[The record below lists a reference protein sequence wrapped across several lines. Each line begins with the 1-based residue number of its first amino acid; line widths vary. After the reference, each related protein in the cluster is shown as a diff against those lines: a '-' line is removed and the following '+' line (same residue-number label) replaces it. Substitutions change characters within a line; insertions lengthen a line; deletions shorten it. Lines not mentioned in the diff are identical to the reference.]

1 MGLEKLG
8 LKEGDVV
15 RLNAFDREIKSKLIE
30 IDSKYERFI
39 LIARH
44 EEEGKGIFHYYLPF
58 FYTKKDKEITT
69 PIWKRISHFFYTKKN
84 KKIITSAFIARGYVH
99 VVEDIYPKLDREL
112 KDVSL

>member
-39 LIARH
+39 LIVRH
-44 EEEGKGIFHYYLPF
+44 EGEGKGILHYYLPF
-58 FYTKKDKEITT
+58 FTL
-69 PIWKRISHFFYTKKN
+69 KRIKK
-84 KKIITSAFIARGYVH
+84 
-99 VVEDIYPKLDREL
+99 
-112 KDVSL
+112 

>member
-1 MGLEKLG
+1 MPDVLFVMDLEKLG
-8 LKEGDVV
+8 LKEGDVI

-44 EEEGKGIFHYYLPF
+44 KEEGKGIFHYYLPF
-58 FYTKKDKEITT
+58 FYTKKNKEIV
-69 PIWKRISHFFYTKKN
+69 
-84 KKIITSAFIARGYVH
+84 TSAFIARGYVGA
-99 VVEDIYPKLDREL
+99 EDDIYPKLDREL